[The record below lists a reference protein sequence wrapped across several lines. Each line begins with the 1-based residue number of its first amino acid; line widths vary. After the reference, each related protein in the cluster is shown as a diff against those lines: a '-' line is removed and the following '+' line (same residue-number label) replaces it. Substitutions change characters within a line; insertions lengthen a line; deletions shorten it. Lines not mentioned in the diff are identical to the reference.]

1 MNLVNY
7 KNLGEKQGNLMLIY
21 ALAGGHKTCTFLQ
34 TAADPIVYL
43 TAEGRKVETSV
54 KPINRPDLKMVVGIY
69 ENFDD
74 LIETCMTKGKFGSA
88 KTIGVDSLTH
98 LMVVHLAQEILQ
110 ENFSSK
116 TADEQANIAK
126 ALTMQVKMS
135 EEAYGTLAGQM
146 NRLMRA
152 LQSLTMQ
159 GYDIVCTART
169 EDRPKWNRS
178 LSCAPALMGKAF
190 SKSMDGFFD
199 LIGYLEPWEAPE
211 LPEGQEPPG
220 IGASLKDTW
229 KYYAPYSSWNPN
241 DDFLAKWTG
250 CMPPQGIVHR
260 KFHVAQMFREANGL
274 GKG

>member
-7 KNLGEKQGNLMLIY
+7 KNLAEHQGNLMLVY
-21 ALAGGHKTCTFLQ
+21 GLAGGHKTCTVLQ
-34 TAADPIVYL
+34 TSADPIVYL
-43 TAEGRKVETSV
+43 TAEGRKVETSI

-69 ENFDD
+69 QGFDD

-88 KTIGVDSLTH
+88 KTIILDSITH
-98 LMVVHLAQEILQ
+98 LMIVHLSLEIMQEHWA
-110 ENFSSK
+110 SK
-116 TADEQANIAK
+116 TEKEKDEIEKTLA
-126 ALTMQVKMS
+126 MQVKMS
-135 EEAYGTLAGQM
+135 EESYGTLAGQM

-152 LQSLTMQ
+152 LQSLTLQ
-159 GYDIVCTART
+159 GYDVVCTART

-220 IGASLKDTW
+220 IGASLLDTW
-229 KYYAPYSSWNPN
+229 KYYAPYACWNPN

-250 CMPPQGIVHR
+250 CMPPQGIIHR
-260 KFHVAQMFREANGL
+260 KFHVNQMFREANGIV
-274 GKG
+274 K